1 MPRRALVLGLLLLG
15 PAVAHAARPGGVL
28 TLTPA
33 ELGQA
38 LAGRA

>member
-1 MPRRALVLGLLLLG
+1 MPRRALVLGLFLLG

-28 TLTPA
+28 TLTQA
-33 ELGQA
+33 VFGWA